1 MDIEMLRDWAGDAR
15 RFLGNEADRLR
26 EKEQQLG
33 GLMRCL
39 EATGE
44 LLSEVG
50 HLQEELEQK
59 QQEVDDLYRDLETS
73 RSEADRLRL
82 QLAEAKEQRLAESQ
96 SAAQERLPHLTEI
109 HNHFE
114 PGSSAQVGLLA
125 STFLG
130 PSACQLMITPVSV
143 SPVANFRCG

>member
-15 RFLGNEADRLR
+15 
-26 EKEQQLG
+26 
-33 GLMRCL
+33 
-39 EATGE
+39 
-44 LLSEVG
+44 

-59 QQEVDDLYRDLETS
+59 QQEVDDLYRDLEAS

-114 PGSSAQVGLLA
+114 PGSSAQVFNSKVNGKFKDKKKWKR
-125 STFLG
+125 SNKK
-130 PSACQLMITPVSV
+130 IV
-143 SPVANFRCG
+143 

>member
-1 MDIEMLRDWAGDAR
+1 MDIEVFKDWMADAR
-15 RFLGNEADRLR
+15 RFLVNEADRLR

-50 HLQEELEQK
+50 HLREELEQK
-59 QQEVDDLYRDLETS
+59 QQEVDDLYRDLEAS

-96 SAAQERLPHLTEI
+96 SVVQERQPHLTEI

-114 PGSSAQVGLLA
+114 SGSSAQVFNSKVNGK
-125 STFLG
+125 FKDKKKWKRNNKK
-130 PSACQLMITPVSV
+130 IV
-143 SPVANFRCG
+143 

>member
-1 MDIEMLRDWAGDAR
+1 MDIDLLKDWAGDAR
-15 RFLGNEADRLR
+15 RFLDNEADRLR
-26 EKEQQLG
+26 EKEQQLS

-50 HLQEELEQK
+50 HLREELEQK
-59 QQEVDDLYRDLETS
+59 QQEVDDLCRDLEAS

-96 SAAQERLPHLTEI
+96 SAAQEQRPHLTEI

-114 PGSSAQVGLLA
+114 SGSSAQVFNSKVNGKFKDKKKWKR
-125 STFLG
+125 SNKK
-130 PSACQLMITPVSV
+130 IV
-143 SPVANFRCG
+143 

>member
-1 MDIEMLRDWAGDAR
+1 MDIEVFKDWMADAR
-15 RFLGNEADRLR
+15 RFLVNEVDHLR
-26 EKEQQLG
+26 EKEQQTS
-33 GLMRCL
+33 GLQRCL

-50 HLQEELEQK
+50 HLREELEQK
-59 QQEVDDLYRDLETS
+59 QQEVDDLCRDLEAS

-96 SAAQERLPHLTEI
+96 SAAQEQRPHLTEI

-114 PGSSAQVGLLA
+114 SGSSAQVFNSKVNGK
-125 STFLG
+125 FKDKKKWKRNNKK
-130 PSACQLMITPVSV
+130 IV
-143 SPVANFRCG
+143 

>member
-1 MDIEMLRDWAGDAR
+1 MDIEVFKDWMADAR
-15 RFLGNEADRLR
+15 RFLVNEVDHLR
-26 EKEQQLG
+26 EKEQQTS
-33 GLMRCL
+33 GLQRCL

-50 HLQEELEQK
+50 RLKEELEQK
-59 QQEVDDLYRDLETS
+59 QSEVDDLYRDREAS

-96 SAAQERLPHLTEI
+96 SVVQERQPHLTEI

-114 PGSSAQVGLLA
+114 SGSSAQVFNSKVNGK
-125 STFLG
+125 FKDKKKWKRNNKK
-130 PSACQLMITPVSV
+130 IV
-143 SPVANFRCG
+143 

>member
-50 HLQEELEQK
+50 HLREELEQK
-59 QQEVDDLYRDLETS
+59 QQEVDNLYRDLEAS

-96 SAAQERLPHLTEI
+96 SAAQEQRPHLTEI

-114 PGSSAQVGLLA
+114 PGNSVQQMLKNWRKQGLVVQ
-125 STFLG
+125 TEMG
-130 PSACQLMITPVSV
+130 R
-143 SPVANFRCG
+143 FRKIQQ

>member
-1 MDIEMLRDWAGDAR
+1 MDMEMLRDWAGDAR

-50 HLQEELEQK
+50 RLKEELEQK
-59 QQEVDDLYRDLETS
+59 QSEIDDLYRDLEAS

-82 QLAEAKEQRLAESQ
+82 Q
-96 SAAQERLPHLTEI
+96 
-109 HNHFE
+109 
-114 PGSSAQVGLLA
+114 
-125 STFLG
+125 
-130 PSACQLMITPVSV
+130 
-143 SPVANFRCG
+143 